1 MAEAKKGEKAGKE
14 QARGKSLAAER
25 PRDAVGKKQEKM
37 PFEMKML
44 GFLQRHSL
52 LVAGI
57 ACIAIIGAAFIY
69 VSMPEEADVEDFWN
83 ANQEMSTV
91 KMIVVTSNR
100 CPGCEAGN
108 SLEILFQANGV
119 EYGVEFVEES
129 SAEGQGLIQATGIR
143 KLPAFIIEEESI
155 SDSVLVKTKSGFAPL
170 KDVLHSYVNKGKG
183 TYWEGIFV
191 FSEMMLDEGKIR
203 PNILL
208 EETCGDKHNILV
220 QYFADPYDP
229 RTIERSLDFE
239 NLRTLLEAE
248 PDINVEFEYVYLPT
262 YSRFLEEVYLSEFGG
277 NPKFVRDNIE
287 GVAKHLVCVDREF
300 GTKKFNR
307 LQEAIYSTYCEIDEN
322 TMASGAIQP
331 LFDCGDSN
339 HYGFFVNG
347 EELEDAVKKAMIYEG
362 VQLSECLYTVE
373 NKFEIME
380 LLAEKAGID
389 RTPTALVNCQY
400 EVPLDKVLAA
410 VCQINNGL
418 PLCWE

>member
-1 MAEAKKGEKAGKE
+1 
-14 QARGKSLAAER
+14 
-25 PRDAVGKKQEKM
+25 
-37 PFEMKML
+37 MKML
-44 GFLQRHSL
+44 GFLQRHSWV
-52 LVAGI
+52 VAGI
-57 ACIAIIGAAFIY
+57 SCIAIISAAFFY
-69 VSMPEEADVEDFWN
+69 VSMPEEADAEDFWN
-83 ANQEMSTV
+83 AEPEIGIL

-100 CPGCEAGN
+100 CPGCEVG
-108 SLEILFQANGV
+108 SSFEILFQANGV
-119 EYGVEFVEES
+119 VYGAESVEES
-129 SAEGQGLIQATGIR
+129 SADGQGLIQTTGIR

-183 TYWEGIFV
+183 TYVEGIFI
-191 FSEMMLDEGKIR
+191 FPEMMLDEGKIR

-208 EETCGDKHNILV
+208 GEGCGDKHNFLV

-229 RTIERSLDFE
+229 RTIERSLDFG

-248 PDINVEFEYVYLPT
+248 SGINVEFEYVYLPT
-262 YSRFLEEVYLSEFGG
+262 YSRFLEEAYLSEWGG

-322 TMASGAIQP
+322 TMASGATQP
-331 LFDCGDSN
+331 LFDCKDSN

-373 NKFEIME
+373 SKFEVME

-389 RTPTALVNCQY
+389 RTPTVLVNCQY

-410 VCQINNGL
+410 VCQINDEF